1 MLLSIA
7 WAQEGAAQGPG
18 GIAAFLPL
26 IFIFVIFYFLIIRPQ
41 AQKAKQHRAFLESV
55 KRGDEVITAGGLMGR
70 VEGITDRWITLEV
83 SEDVRIRVLKTSVI
97 GPYKE

>member
-7 WAQEGAAQGPG
+7 WAQEGAAQAPG
-18 GIAAFLPL
+18 GFAAFLPL

-41 AQKAKQHRAFLESV
+41 SQKAKQHRSFLEAV
-55 KRGDEVITAGGLMGR
+55 KRGDEVVTAGGLMGR
-70 VEGITDRWITLEV
+70 VEGVTDKWVTLEV
-83 SEDVRIRVLKTSVI
+83 SEGVRIRVLKTSVM